1 MDRHIVLIGMM
12 GAGKTAVGGELSRR
26 LGARFIDSDS
36 EIEAA
41 AAMTIA
47 EIFARDGEEFFR
59 MRKSEVLRR
68 LLAAPPSVISTGGGA
83 WLRAEN
89 RDLIRRKGLS
99 VWLNVDLETLW
110 NRVRMRSTR
119 PLLKTADPKGTLTTM
134 LESRRPHYATAEL
147 VFDVQGGDSIDQTA
161 SRLLSQIRATHPE
174 CIGVK

>member
-1 MDRHIVLIGMM
+1 MGVKGGARDRENRGVPR
-12 GAGKTAVGGELSRR
+12 GARGCAFVGREQLGPRRR
-26 LGARFIDSDS
+26 LG
-36 EIEAA
+36 
-41 AAMTIA
+41 
-47 EIFARDGEEFFR
+47 
-59 MRKSEVLRR
+59 
-68 LLAAPPSVISTGGGA
+68 STGGGA